1 MEFIIGNVKA
11 FFHSTRTKKQAKH
24 LCAQQ
29 ALSSFVQFRDA
40 NDGTFVNAL
49 ANNPMVRIKS
59 RLKSFLVSQKKKL
72 PNILLFIRKCFQF
85 NFQPYAYPY
94 SGYGNMM
101 DIDFTS
107 DEIHVSSSPGLETK
121 FEDKL
126 QSDTEYKVTNAIAGY
141 KRTSEDL
148 TVERYQIFT
157 MLIYNCFL

>member
-1 MEFIIGNVKA
+1 MDSLKLA
-11 FFHSTRTKKQAKH
+11 SKY
-24 LCAQQ
+24 
-29 ALSSFVQFRDA
+29 SFV
-40 NDGTFVNAL
+40 
-49 ANNPMVRIKS
+49 
-59 RLKSFLVSQKKKL
+59 
-72 PNILLFIRKCFQF
+72 IRRRFQF

-157 MLIYNCFL
+157 MLIYNCFLNDSNILILKI